1 MSQLDF
7 LADEITKR
15 YGSIKRARGAF
26 LYTAKGVRLTD
37 MYEEAGRAILGWGG
51 CSAFTHFKNV
61 LSRGITGSFNTDFT
75 YRMKKAVSELL
86 NSRRNLYVFLCKED
100 AVKAA
105 AACSSEWMLWKPWA
119 DKSFVNPIVWSNVSC
134 VVIEPPLPWV
144 GNVTLLAIKE
154 DVSVPDSIKGVRLP
168 APMEAAL
175 ARSMYDMIAAIQVRE
190 EKHWFLYDTV
200 LTKYWTRKGPYLYPK
215 VSMEDYN
222 DFILHCLDQ
231 ELVISP
237 DYDVPSI
244 VPFGVDRGVFTKLK
258 NRSFLCQN
266 REVR

>member
-1 MSQLDF
+1 MSDIDF

-15 YGSIKRARGAF
+15 YGTVKRARGAF

-37 MYEEAGRAILGWGG
+37 MYEEGGRAILGWGG

-61 LSRGITGSFNTDFT
+61 LSRGITGSFNTDFMP
-75 YRMKKAVSELL
+75 RVGKAVSELL
-86 NSRRNLYVFLCKED
+86 NSKRKVYFFHTKED
-100 AVKAA
+100 AVKIAA
-105 AACSSEWMLWKPWA
+105 SCFDSKWVRWKPWA
-119 DKSFVNPIVWSNVSC
+119 EDAVIWADVSC

-144 GNVTLLAIKE
+144 DDITLLAVKE
-154 DVSVPDSIKGVRLP
+154 DAAVPETVKGVRIA
-168 APMEAAL
+168 APVAA
-175 ARSMYDMIAAIQVRE
+175 AVTRSIYDMIAAVQIRE
-190 EKHWFLYDTV
+190 EKNWFLYDPV

-215 VSMEDYN
+215 VSREDYR

-244 VPFGVDRGVFTKLK
+244 VPFGVDRGVFSKLK

-266 REVR
+266 SEVR

>member
-1 MSQLDF
+1 MSKVDF

-15 YGSIKRARGAF
+15 YGTIKRARGAF
-26 LYTAKGVRLTD
+26 LYTAKGIRLTD
-37 MYEEAGRAILGWGG
+37 MYEEGGRAILGWGG

-61 LSRGITGSFNTDFT
+61 LSRGVTGSFNTDFMP
-75 YRMKKAVSELL
+75 RVGKAVSELL
-86 NSRRNLYVFLCKED
+86 NSKRKIYVFHSKEEAVKIAASCFDQQWMVWKPWIED
-100 AVKAA
+100 AVI
-105 AACSSEWMLWKPWA
+105 WA
-119 DKSFVNPIVWSNVSC
+119 DVSC

-144 GNVTLLAIKE
+144 GDITLVAVKE
-154 DVSVPDSIKGVRLP
+154 EVAVPETVQGVRIA
-168 APMEAAL
+168 APVAA
-175 ARSMYDMIAAIQVRE
+175 AVTRSIYDMIAAVQVRE
-190 EKHWFLYDTV
+190 EKNWFLYDTV

-215 VSMEDYN
+215 VSRKDYS

-244 VPFGVDRGVFTKLK
+244 VPFGVDRGVFSKLK

-266 REVR
+266 SEVR